1 MREMTQSEKV
11 TNSLLGK
18 KEEKSR
24 RWLGDNAGYVAMHI
38 WIKNKLGKA
47 NKCSNPNC
55 YYPKPIQYR
64 KPIEKPKRFEW
75 ASISRKNKRDVNDYI
90 QLCPSCHRIYDIRKL
105 TLNELYEQ
113 TNKI

>member
-47 NKCSNPNC
+47 NK
-55 YYPKPIQYR
+55 YVHR
-64 KPIEKPKRFEW
+64 VIEYTILE
-75 ASISRKNKRDVNDYI
+75 N
-90 QLCPSCHRIYDIRKL
+90 
-105 TLNELYEQ
+105 
-113 TNKI
+113 